1 MPASGNQS
9 VFQSR
14 SVWIFIAVIVSA
26 TLSRWLSPGQ
36 SISLIWAPAGF
47 IFAFTWKYG
56 ARALIPSAAALLL
69 WGALAYP
76 SRPWVG
82 VAAAVAEIACSLVTV
97 WVLRWVLARQVPVPG
112 HALAS
117 SMRYLHWLL
126 RFYLAALG
134 AGATVAALIGAT
146 GFTLAGLHT
155 SVSFVEIWI
164 AYWIIQALG
173 LLLFAPLTLAWLGAG
188 PHDANPLP
196 YPPRRAD
203 VSALRAAWE
212 GLDTL
217 SVALVLALTGVV
229 LLLRASNHT
238 SFVSPLSLAYIPAA
252 ALCAMRR
259 SALVTY
265 LTLAVSGLLLC
276 TALSLDANALSFGGA
291 GGVPT
296 RISVTVFETIALVFV
311 STLLAQL
318 LQAVSSDRAEAMLRL
333 QEQSTRDLPTGL
345 SNELG
350 FSQWLAG
357 RDLTQSWL
365 IVGVAFGTGQR
376 LAALLGPVR
385 LITIRQLIAD
395 RMTSFAATHT
405 ARPDAARYLLAFPDT
420 EGSLARIAELA
431 RAFNS
436 FASQD
441 DHGNAISL
449 HGVTRV
455 LRLQPNEPANALLL
469 VSTLAMLTDQRQR
482 VDTSAHSVHA
492 FSAELQG
499 ALQRQMQRNEHIRG
513 WIQNNAIELFA
524 QVIHP
529 SGGSAVAGQVELE
542 VLCRLRDDAGGLL
555 APADFFEV
563 ANQAGLAV
571 QLDRQIITNV
581 FDWFKQHPDAL
592 AVTRKCAINLA
603 SATLSDPDFLGF
615 IEQLLRDYPHQS
627 NRFCF
632 EITES
637 NAIDD
642 VEQSRSN
649 VQALRAN
656 GFRVSIDD
664 FGTGFATYSYL
675 KRYQVDEIKIDGT
688 FVTALGDNAIDSEIV
703 QSIVR
708 VAHMLKV
715 KTVAEFVATDELR
728 ARVERLGVDYVQG
741 FAIGIPQPIALLYLK
756 PAQVVSQH
764 VPRDDHHA

>member
-1 MPASGNQS
+1 MPASGYRR
-9 VFQSR
+9 VFQAQ

-26 TLSRWLSPGQ
+26 TLSRWLSPGE

-56 ARALIPSAAALLL
+56 ARALVPSAAALVV

-76 SRPWVG
+76 TLRWVG
-82 VAAAVAEIACSLVTV
+82 VAAAVAEMACALTTV
-97 WVLRWVLARQVPVPG
+97 WVLRWVLARQAAVPAQ
-112 HALAS
+112 ALAS
-117 SMRYLHWLL
+117 GMRYLHWLL

-134 AGATVAALIGAT
+134 AGATVAALIGAA
-146 GFTLAGLHT
+146 GFTLAGLHA
-155 SVSFVEIWI
+155 SLSFVEIWV

-196 YPPRRAD
+196 YPPRSTG
-203 VSALRAAWE
+203 VSALRAAWD
-212 GLDTL
+212 GLDAL
-217 SVALVLALTGVV
+217 SVVLVLALTAVV
-229 LLLRASNHT
+229 LALRATGNN
-238 SFVSPLSLAYIPAA
+238 SFVSPLLLAYMPAA

-259 SALVTY
+259 NALVTY

-276 TALSLDANALSFGGA
+276 TALSLDANAFTFGGSS
-291 GGVPT
+291 GMPT
-296 RISVTVFETIALVFV
+296 RISITVFETIMLVFV
-311 STLLAQL
+311 STLLAQV
-318 LQAVSSDRAEAMLRL
+318 LQAVSSDRAEAMQRL
-333 QEQSTRDLPTGL
+333 QQQSTRDLPTGL

-350 FSQWLAG
+350 FSLWLAS
-357 RDLTQSWL
+357 RDLRQSWL

-376 LAALLGPVR
+376 LGALLGPVR

-405 ARPDAARYLLAFPDT
+405 ARADAARYLLAFPDT
-420 EGSLARIAELA
+420 PASLTRIAELA

-436 FASQD
+436 FASND

-455 LRLQPNEPANALLL
+455 LRLEPNEQASSLLL
-469 VSTLAMLTDQRQR
+469 VSTLAMLTDQRAR
-482 VDTSAHSVHA
+482 VDASAIAVHA
-492 FSAELQG
+492 FSAELQA

-529 SGGSAVAGQVELE
+529 SGGSAVAGHIELE
-542 VLCRLRDDAGGLL
+542 VLCRLRDDTGVLL
-555 APADFFEV
+555 APADFLEV

-571 QLDRQIITNV
+571 QLDHQIITAV
-581 FDWFKQHPDAL
+581 FEWFKQHPDAL
-592 AVTRKCAINLA
+592 SATRKCAINLA
-603 SATLSDPDFLGF
+603 SSTLSDPDFLGF
-615 IEQLLRDYPHQS
+615 IEQLLREYPHDS

-642 VEQSRSN
+642 VEQSRTN
-649 VQALRAN
+649 VQALRAK

-708 VAHMLKV
+708 VAQMLKV

-741 FAIGIPQPIALLYLK
+741 FAIGIPQPIAKLY
-756 PAQVVSQH
+756 ASGH
-764 VPRDDHHA
+764 RSEI